1 MRSDCENGH
10 DGAVDAG
17 VSGGGVQLD
26 PKRLLILRH
35 IAESGGVAAAA
46 RALGHTASAVSQ
58 QLQRLEREAG
68 VPLVDRSGG
77 RSELTAVGRLLAE
90 YGGRIGD
97 ILAEAARDLRA
108 LTGRA
113 SGQVTIGV
121 PGPAITH
128 FATTALGILT
138 ETHPAITPRL
148 VETGRQEG
156 LRALRLGELDVLVIE
171 DDSEA
176 PTPLPPGVTARVML
190 QDQYRLVLP
199 DGWETPGSP
208 AELTGRPWIGAPG
221 GSPRDLAFQRLAA
234 AHAIAPSVQ
243 HVAAY
248 RFAVYSMLAAR
259 LGPAIL
265 PAHAAEQITH
275 GGITALPV
283 PGHFLVRSLRR
294 SGADAP
300 VPVAEAAVEALQSAL
315 LHTAE
320 YLALRGLVAGEP
332 RVSAHLRDPSA

>member
-1 MRSDCENGH
+1 ME
-10 DGAVDAG
+10 
-17 VSGGGVQLD
+17 LD

-35 IAESGGVAAAA
+35 IADNGGVAAAA

-77 RSELTAVGRLLAE
+77 RAELTVAGRLLAHH
-90 YGGRIGD
+90 GGRIGSA
-97 ILAEAARDLRA
+97 LADAAHELQA

-113 SGQVTIGV
+113 SGPLTIGV
-121 PGPAITH
+121 PAPAITY
-128 FATTALGILT
+128 FATTALRLLAD
-138 ETHPAITPRL
+138 THPAITPRL
-148 VETGRQEG
+148 VETERRDG
-156 LRALRLGELDVLVIE
+156 LPALRLGELDVLVIE
-171 DDSEA
+171 DDGEA
-176 PTPLPPGVTARVML
+176 PAPLPPGVTARVML
-190 QDQYRLVLP
+190 QDEYRVVLP

-234 AHAIAPSVQ
+234 AHGIAPSVQ
-243 HVAAY
+243 HVAGH

-265 PAHAAEQITH
+265 PAHAAGQITH
-275 GGITALPV
+275 GAITALPV
-283 PGHFLVRSLRR
+283 PGRYLVRSLRR
-294 SGADAP
+294 NGPDAP
-300 VPVAEAAVEALQSAL
+300 LPAAEAAAEALQTAL
-315 LHTAE
+315 LYTTESLGA
-320 YLALRGLVAGEP
+320 RGPTAGEP